1 MQHMKYIIA
10 VILLAVA
17 IGVWGSAFAIYYG
30 GTSLGGY
37 SDTPCSKTGC

>member
-1 MQHMKYIIA
+1 MKYIIA

-30 GTSLGGY
+30 GTSLGVY